1 MGGKHGFLPL
11 VLTKTKMRLAA
22 GNQNPDRKR
31 IENLELLKP
40 KIEDNIKVHELLQFQ
55 EDHKVN
61 WKEYNFQEV
70 VDSVGVK
77 TIVAAVD
84 AQYVEE
90 LEEDYVSYKH
100 QTTKTMIAQLHMW
113 YVINT
118 KEKISIKAH
127 FLEL

>member
-11 VLTKTKMRLAA
+11 VLTKTKMHLAA

-31 IENLELLKP
+31 IENPELLKP
-40 KIEDNIKVHELLQFQ
+40 KTEDNIMVHELLQFQ

-70 VDSVGVK
+70 VDSVGVE
-77 TIVAAVD
+77 TIVAAID

-90 LEEDYVSYKH
+90 LEE
-100 QTTKTMIAQLHMW
+100 
-113 YVINT
+113 
-118 KEKISIKAH
+118 
-127 FLEL
+127 